1 MKYLAIIPARK
12 GSKRIK
18 NKNIKRFNREPLIN
32 WTIRSALKS
41 KCFDKIFV
49 STDSVKIQKIAKKFK
64 LECPYLRKASLA
76 KDNSSSHDVIKDVVN
91 YYKKKSYVP
100 DAIVLLQPTSP
111 LRDSNDIK
119 ASCNMFRK
127 FNADSLVSVVEVP
140 HSYNPKNL
148 YSFKNNVLKPLTSK
162 NILNLAQ
169 KAQKFYARNGAS
181 IYITKTKNLKKYIL
195 GGKILGYKMSTMKSL
210 DINNIEDFI
219 LAEQIQKIF
228 KLNLR

>member
-18 NKNIKRFNREPLIN
+18 NKNIKKFNREPLIN

-64 LECPYLRKASLA
+64 LECPYLRKSSLA

-91 YYKKKSYVP
+91 YYKKNKYFP
-100 DAIVLLQPTSP
+100 DAVVLLQPTSP
-111 LRDSNDIK
+111 LRDFNDIK
-119 ASCNMFRK
+119 ASCKMFRK
-127 FNADSLVSVVEVP
+127 FKADSLVSVVEVP

-148 YSFKNNVLKPLTSK
+148 YSFKDNILKPIAKGNS
-162 NILNLAQ
+162 LNSAQ
-169 KAQKFYARNGAS
+169 MAKKFYARNGAS
-181 IYITKTKNLKKYIL
+181 IYITKTKKLKK
-195 GGKILGYKMSTMKSL
+195 
-210 DINNIEDFI
+210 
-219 LAEQIQKIF
+219 
-228 KLNLR
+228 

>member
-91 YYKKKSYVP
+91 YYKKNYVP

-111 LRDSNDIK
+111 LRTLMI
-119 ASCNMFRK
+119 
-127 FNADSLVSVVEVP
+127 
-140 HSYNPKNL
+140 
-148 YSFKNNVLKPLTSK
+148 
-162 NILNLAQ
+162 
-169 KAQKFYARNGAS
+169 
-181 IYITKTKNLKKYIL
+181 
-195 GGKILGYKMSTMKSL
+195 
-210 DINNIEDFI
+210 
-219 LAEQIQKIF
+219 
-228 KLNLR
+228 